1 VKEGTSLNS
10 RILLLDNDIP
20 LLEMLAEQLG
30 KIYKIVTAK
39 TGQEALRKAFSDHPH
54 LVLLEVDLPG
64 MSGWEVIARLREIS
78 SIPIMVLTSK
88 DGEGDKLRGFSL
100 GVDDYMT
107 KPFSYAEL
115 LARINA
121 VLNRTRRGTGTLENI
136 IMVDEMVIDLNRR
149 EVRIDGKMMNL
160 TPTEF
165 RLLEVLAKRHG
176 KVVSEEELT
185 KQMWGEYRGE
195 GSTILR
201 RYVWSLRSKLE
212 EDPAQPKWIVTV
224 RGYGY
229 MLE

>member
-1 VKEGTSLNS
+1 MAALNS
-10 RILLLDNDIP
+10 KILLVDNDVP
-20 LLEMLAEQLG
+20 LLDMLAEYLSRL
-30 KIYKIVTAK
+30 YRTTTAK
-39 TGQEALRKAFSDHPH
+39 SGQEALRKAFSEHPH

-64 MSGWEVIARLREIS
+64 MTGWEVIARLREIS
-78 SIPIMVLTSK
+78 SIPIMVLTNKS
-88 DGEGDKLRGFSL
+88 GEAEKLRGFSL
-100 GVDDYMT
+100 GVDDYIT

-136 IMVDEMVIDLNRR
+136 IIVDDLVIDLNRR
-149 EVRIDGKMMNL
+149 EVRLDSKMVNL

-165 RLLEVLAKRHG
+165 RLLEILAKRHG
-176 KVVSEEELT
+176 KVVTEDDLT
-185 KQMWGEYRGE
+185 KQMWGEYRQE
-195 GSTILR
+195 GSTVLR

-212 EDPAQPKWIVTV
+212 EDPANPKWIVTV

>member
-1 VKEGTSLNS
+1 MNS
-10 RILLLDNDIP
+10 KILLVDHDIP
-20 LLEMLAEQLG
+20 LLEMLAEHLG
-30 KIYKIVTAK
+30 RVYRVVTAK
-39 TGQEALRKAFSDHPH
+39 SGQEALRKAFSEHPH

-64 MSGWEVIARLREIS
+64 MTGWEVIARLREIS
-78 SIPIMVLTSK
+78 SIPIMVLTHKES
-88 DGEGDKLRGFSL
+88 ETDKLRGFSL
-100 GVDDYMT
+100 GVDDYIT

-115 LARINA
+115 LARITA

-136 IMVDEMVIDLNRR
+136 FIVDDLVIDLNRR
-149 EVRIDGKMMNL
+149 EVRLDSKLVNL

-165 RLLEVLAKRHG
+165 RLLEILAKRHG

-212 EDPAQPKWIVTV
+212 EDPANPRWIVTV

>member
-1 VKEGTSLNS
+1 MKSK
-10 RILLLDNDIP
+10 ILLVDHDIP
-20 LLEMLAEQLG
+20 LLDMLAEHLERV
-30 KIYKIVTAK
+30 YRVVTAK
-39 TGQEALRKAFSDHPH
+39 SGQDALRKAFSEHPH

-78 SIPIMVLTSK
+78 SIPIMVLTHK
-88 DGEGDKLRGFSL
+88 DGEAEKLRGFSL
-100 GVDDYMT
+100 GVDDYIT

-136 IMVDEMVIDLNRR
+136 IIVDDLVIDLNRR
-149 EVRIDGKMMNL
+149 EVRLDSKLVNL

-165 RLLEVLAKRHG
+165 RLLEILAKKHG

-195 GSTILR
+195 NSTVLR
-201 RYVWSLRSKLE
+201 RYIWSLRSKLE
-212 EDPAQPKWIVTV
+212 EDPAIPKWIVTI

>member
-1 VKEGTSLNS
+1 MCPLKSK
-10 RILLLDNDIP
+10 ILLVDHDIP
-20 LLEMLAEQLG
+20 LLDMLAEHLERV
-30 KIYKIVTAK
+30 YRVVTAK
-39 TGQEALRKAFSDHPH
+39 SGQDALRKAFSEHPH

-78 SIPIMVLTSK
+78 SIPIMVLTHK
-88 DGEGDKLRGFSL
+88 DGEAEKLRGFSL
-100 GVDDYMT
+100 GVDDYIT

-136 IMVDEMVIDLNRR
+136 IIVDDLVIDLNRR
-149 EVRIDGKMMNL
+149 EVRLDSKLVNL

-165 RLLEVLAKRHG
+165 RLLEILAKKHG

-195 GSTILR
+195 NSTVLR
-201 RYVWSLRSKLE
+201 RYIWSLRSKLE
-212 EDPAQPKWIVTV
+212 EDPAIPKWIVTI